1 MISMI
6 CSSNLFWI
14 RFKRFSISCTVNDN
28 FNNTP
33 FIIIT
38 ILFYID
44 RAPRDICI
52 LRSQVVY
59 RCIQLVFPVHNTLF
73 AKQVYIQ
80 VFYGLN
86 LDRIP
91 YPERVVGAL
100 PFSSKVWTSSW
111 EKTGPITST
120 TVDFSFQNFQL
131 KDTWPSGLWPGSD
144 IWYFGWTFVGF
155 KGWIVRRREN
165 GAAPRWHEN
174 SDALLIA
181 AQASTEL
188 HLRWRCWILK
198 VWYTM
203 MDI

>member
-6 CSSNLFWI
+6 CSSNLLWMK
-14 RFKRFSISCTVNDN
+14 FKRFSISCTVNDN

-59 RCIQLVFPVHNTLF
+59 RCIQLVFPVHNTLCV
-73 AKQVYIQ
+73 KQVYIQ
-80 VFYGLN
+80 VFLGLN

-120 TVDFSFQNFQL
+120 TVDFSFQNFLDPLAFGQVLIFDILVELSLVSKDGLLEEEKMVQHLVGTRTLMLFWSPL
-131 KDTWPSGLWPGSD
+131 KLRPSCTCGGGVE
-144 IWYFGWTFVGF
+144 Y
-155 KGWIVRRREN
+155 
-165 GAAPRWHEN
+165 
-174 SDALLIA
+174 
-181 AQASTEL
+181 
-188 HLRWRCWILK
+188 
-198 VWYTM
+198 
-203 MDI
+203 